1 MYEMNNSKNKSR
13 KIYLEILFMSC
24 LWNAFTVNSE
34 TKHLLSVCGHVYNV
48 LKSWTRDFRSSL
60 AFKQSTCIPG
70 LLSFISSS
78 SFHHILHFQATT
90 CLCDNG
96 GSDRSLRSIQ
106 NQSWISKV
114 GIFTIQSTIQYTM
127 IVLLFCR
134 NYNKCIHRGGMC
146 LYPNKVSWKLKSW
159 TDF

>member
-1 MYEMNNSKNKSR
+1 MNEKNNSKNKSR

-70 LLSFISSS
+70 LLSFLSSS

-114 GIFTIQSTIQYTM
+114 GIFTIQSLNNIQW
-127 IVLLFCR
+127 LFCCFAEIIT
-134 NYNKCIHRGGMC
+134 NAYTEGEC
-146 LYPNKVSWKLKSW
+146 VSFPIKWVGY
-159 TDF
+159 